1 MTTENPTA
9 RSVAAPPAN
18 VDAWTG
24 RWQWNAATARF
35 DNPVHQNA
43 WAAQLKVVTVDGD
56 RLNFRI
62 AQTFGNGKKRSFTFD
77 GAFDGRPRPMI
88 WDDDGSPALYIAFS
102 LLRDDLVSDAFYE
115 PNGLY
120 HGSEHFVLS
129 GDNMQLYGRSNTGG
143 IVYDYFEEW
152 DRIG

>member
-1 MTTENPTA
+1 L
-9 RSVAAPPAN
+9 R
-18 VDAWTG
+18 
-24 RWQWNAATARF
+24 
-35 DNPVHQNA
+35 
-43 WAAQLKVVTVDGD
+43 
-56 RLNFRI
+56 FRI
-62 AQTFGNGKKRSFTFD
+62 AQTFGNGRKRSFTFD
-77 GAFDGRPRPMI
+77 GAFDGKPRPMI

-102 LLRDDLVSDAFYE
+102 LIRDDLVSDAFYE

-120 HGSEHFVLS
+120 HGSEHFVLT